1 MFNFL
6 WIGMA
11 CLYAFAIHPFYVSL
25 TDIKINSN
33 QSVIEWSQRVFIDDI
48 EAALSKNQNTHISLS
63 KEIESK
69 KAENLVR
76 QYFQKHTSIIVNGVN
91 LPLRW
96 LGYEREED
104 VLWIYMET
112 NFSEKIDEIKVR
124 NRILMD
130 DFPAQ
135 QNIINIYK
143 GKKPTSQI
151 LTKENDTGKWTELR

>member
-6 WIGMA
+6 WLGMA
-11 CLYAFAIHPFYVSL
+11 CLYGLAIHPFYVSL

-48 EAALSKNQNTHISLS
+48 EAALSKNQNTQISLA

-69 KAENLVR
+69 KAENLVI

-130 DFPAQ
+130 DFPTQ